1 MPILHRIANLY
12 RRDKLQR
19 EIEAEFSSHLA
30 MRSEDN
36 VAAGM
41 SPQEA
46 QRDARLRFGNVPSMQ
61 ERTAEADAALW
72 VESVWLDLRYA
83 LRQLRKTPGFA
94 VTSILVLSLGIGA
107 CTAIFSTI
115 KPILIDPL
123 PLPRANRL
131 VMIWERANNGQH
143 IHVTFGSFTGLS
155 ERSTAFASMAVMK
168 PWQPALAAGARQ
180 DDKPERLEGQRV
192 SANFFRTLGISPISG
207 RGFEASDDRWRGP
220 NVVILSDR
228 LWHRRFAADA
238 NIIGS
243 QIRLDDQPFTVIGIM
258 PASFEDVLNPQAD
271 VWAPL
276 QYNPA
281 LPADGR
287 EWGHHLRM
295 VARLRDGI
303 AQGQAQSESDAIL
316 RQFAQTHAKGY
327 NNTGGPPA
335 GIMAIPLQHD
345 LTQGIR
351 LALLAVVGAV
361 VLVLLIACVN
371 VTNLLLARGAQR
383 QGEFV
388 MRAALGAA
396 HSRLVRQLLTESL
409 VLAFAAGAVGLAIAE
424 AGVRILI
431 AMSPAG
437 LPRLSA
443 ITVDRSVFLFAFGV
457 AVLIGAFV
465 GIAPALQASRGELN
479 TRMQQAS
486 GRTAARRHWTRS
498 ALVVSEVSLAIVL
511 LVSAG
516 LLLRTMQRLFS
527 TDPGFDSS
535 HLITMQVQESPR
547 RFDDRAAALR
557 FFSQALDRVRQMPGV
572 VSAGFTTQL
581 PLSGDY
587 DIYGIEFE
595 KDHGRNSGSA
605 FRYTVTPGYL
615 ESMHIPLL
623 RGRLLNEH
631 DTFGSPGAVLIND
644 ALARSAFPG
653 QNPIGQRLRVGPD
666 AGQPGRPW
674 ATIVGVVGNVKQQSL
689 AMADDDAFYIT
700 TEQWP
705 WLENVQTL
713 VVRTSSPAASLAAPI
728 RDAVWSVDRDEPIV
742 RVTTM
747 QSLVAASEAQRR
759 FVLMLFAAFAL
770 TGLILAATGLFGL
783 LAGYVGERTREIG
796 IRTAVGA
803 SRASIVLLVLRHGM
817 GLTLLGVIVGM
828 AGAALSS
835 RAIAALL
842 SGISPLD
849 PATYIAVAAL
859 LLCVALLACFLPA
872 RRAAS
877 IDPVKALRAE

>member
-1 MPILHRIANLY
+1 MPALHRIVNLF
-12 RRDKLQR
+12 RRNKMQR
-19 EIEAEFSSHLA
+19 EIEEELAAHLNL
-30 MRSEDN
+30 RGDDN
-36 VAAGM
+36 LAAGM
-41 SPQEA
+41 TPREA
-46 QRDARLRFGNVPSMQ
+46 RRDARIRFGNVSSMR
-61 ERTAEADAALW
+61 EKTAEADMSLRI
-72 VESVWLDLRYA
+72 ESVGQDLRYA
-83 LRQLRKTPGFA
+83 FRQLRRTPGFA

-107 CTAIFSTI
+107 CTAIFSAI

-123 PLPRANRL
+123 PLPRADRL
-131 VMIWERANNGQH
+131 AMVWERANNGRPMP
-143 IHVTFGSFTGLS
+143 VTFGSFSGLS
-155 ERSTAFASMAVMK
+155 ERSTAFASLAVMK
-168 PWQPALAAGARQ
+168 PWQPAIAAGARQ

-192 SANFFRTLGISPISG
+192 SADFFRTLGIEPQLG
-207 RGFEASDDRWRGP
+207 RDFSAADDRWRGP

-228 LWHRRFAADA
+228 LWHRRFGADP
-238 NIIGS
+238 NIVGG
-243 QIRLDDQPFTVIGIM
+243 QIRLDNQAFTVAGIM
-258 PASFEDVLNPQAD
+258 PASFEDVLDPQAEL
-271 VWAPL
+271 WAPL

-281 LPADGR
+281 LPAEGR

-295 VARLRDGI
+295 VAQLRDRVT
-303 AQGQAQSESDAIL
+303 AAQAQNESDTIL
-316 RQFAQTHAKGY
+316 HQFAQSHAKGY
-327 NNTGGPPA
+327 DCCGGAPA
-335 GIMAIPLQHD
+335 GVLAIPLQHD
-345 LTQGIR
+345 LTQGVR
-351 LALLAVVGAV
+351 PALFAVIGSV
-361 VLVLLIACVN
+361 VLVLLISCVN
-371 VTNLLLARGAQR
+371 VANLLLARGAQR
-383 QGEFV
+383 QAEFA

-396 HSRLVRQLLTESL
+396 NTRLIRQLLTESL
-409 VLAFAAGAVGLAIAE
+409 VLALTAGVVGLAIAE

-431 AMSPAG
+431 AMSPAE

-443 ITVDRSVFLFAFGV
+443 ISVNLPVFLFAFGI
-457 AVLIGAFV
+457 AALIGILV
-465 GIAPALQASRGELN
+465 GLAPALQSTRGELN
-479 TRMQQAS
+479 TRMQQS
-486 GRTAARRHWTRS
+486 SSRTAARRHWTRS
-498 ALVVSEVSLAIVL
+498 TLVVAEVSLAIVL

-516 LLLRTMQRLFS
+516 LLLRTMQHLFS

-547 RFDDRAAALR
+547 RFDDREIALR

-581 PLSGDY
+581 PLSGDR
-587 DIYGIEFE
+587 DVYGIEFE
-595 KDHGRNSGSA
+595 KDHGSNSGAA
-605 FRYTVTPGYL
+605 FRYAVTPGYL

-631 DTFGSPGAVLIND
+631 DTFGAPGAVLIND

-689 AMADDDAFYIT
+689 AVADDDAFYIT

-713 VVRTSSPAASLAAPI
+713 VVRTSGSAIALAAPI
-728 RDAVWSVDRDEPIV
+728 RDAIWSIDRDEPIV
-742 RVTTM
+742 HVATM

-759 FVLMLFAAFAL
+759 FVLTLFAAFAL

-783 LAGYVGERTREIG
+783 LAGYVTERTREIG

-803 SRASIVLLVLRHGM
+803 SRTSIVLLILRHGL
-817 GLTLLGVIVGM
+817 GLTMLGAVIGI

-835 RAIAALL
+835 RALAALL

-849 PATYIAVAAL
+849 PVTYLSVAAL
-859 LLCVALLACFLPA
+859 LLCVAAIACFLPA